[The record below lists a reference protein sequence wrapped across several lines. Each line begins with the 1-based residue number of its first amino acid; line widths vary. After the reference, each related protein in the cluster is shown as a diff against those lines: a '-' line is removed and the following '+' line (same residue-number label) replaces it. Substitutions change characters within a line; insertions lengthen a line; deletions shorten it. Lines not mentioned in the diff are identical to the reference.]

1 MFLELRHLRTLVAL
15 REAGNL
21 ASAAQQLH
29 QTQSALSHQIK
40 AIEDYYAAPLFI
52 RKSRPLHFTA
62 LGERLLQLA
71 DAILPAVQTTE
82 QQAQQISGSS
92 HGRLHIA
99 IECHNCFD
107 WLIPT
112 MDAYRAQWN
121 RVEMDISTGYSFEP
135 IPALARGR
143 VDLVITSDPQE
154 LPDIAYEPLFRYE
167 ALLAMA
173 NDHALTARKH
183 IEPRDLKDQ
192 TLITYPVEHKRLD
205 IYSRFLD
212 PAGIEPAGQ
221 RTSELTVMILQLIA
235 SRRGVGALPNWVLAE
250 YLANR
255 YITARPLG
263 PAGLWATLYAAVRR
277 DDRQLAFVDAFLLR
291 ARETAFKV
299 LNGIKP
305 AEEAKKTGADTLRAR
320 S

>member
-21 ASAAQQLH
+21 ATAAQQLH

-40 AIEDYYAAPLFI
+40 AIESYYSAPLFI
-52 RKSRPLHFTA
+52 RKSKPLHFSP

-71 DAILPAVQTTE
+71 DEILPAVQSAE
-82 QQAQQISGSS
+82 QQVQQISGSS

-107 WLIPT
+107 WLIPA

-121 RVEMDISTGYSFEP
+121 RVEMDISIGFTFEP

-143 VDLVITSDPQE
+143 VDLVITSDPQD
-154 LPDIAYEPLFRYE
+154 LPEIVYEPLFSYE
-167 ALLAMA
+167 ALLAMS
-173 NDHALTARKH
+173 NDHPLAARKY
-183 IEPRDLKDQ
+183 IEPKDLKDQ
-192 TLITYPVEHKRLD
+192 TLITYPVEHRRLD
-205 IYSRFLD
+205 VYNRFLD

-235 SRRGVGALPNWVLAE
+235 SRRGVGALPNWVLAA
-250 YLANR
+250 YLESH
-255 YITARPLG
+255 YITARPLT
-263 PAGLWATLYAAVRR
+263 ASGLWSTLYAAVRKN
-277 DDRQLAFVDAFLLR
+277 DRHLAFVDAFLQR

-299 LNGIKP
+299 LKGIRP
-305 AEEAKKTGADTLRAR
+305 AH
-320 S
+320 

>member
-15 REAGNL
+15 RDAGNL
-21 ASAAQQLH
+21 AIAAQQLH

-40 AIEDYYAAPLFI
+40 AIESYYSAPLFI
-52 RKSRPLHFTA
+52 RKSKPLHFSP

-71 DAILPAVQTTE
+71 DEILPAVQNAE
-82 QQAQQISGSS
+82 QQVQQISGSS

-121 RVEMDISTGYSFEP
+121 RVEMDISIGFTFEP

-143 VDLVITSDPQE
+143 VDLVITSDPQD
-154 LPDIAYEPLFRYE
+154 LPDIVYEPLFRYE

-173 NDHALTARKH
+173 NDHPLTTRKY

-192 TLITYPVEHKRLD
+192 TLISYPVEHKRLD

-212 PAGIEPAGQ
+212 PAGIEPAAQ

-235 SRRGVGALPNWVLAE
+235 SRRGVGALPNWVLAS
-250 YLANR
+250 YLDNH
-255 YITARPLG
+255 YITARPL
-263 PAGLWATLYAAVRR
+263 AASGLWSTLYAAVRKA
-277 DDRQLAFVDAFLLR
+277 DRQLAFVDAFLQR

-299 LNGIKP
+299 LAGIKP
-305 AEEAKKTGADTLRAR
+305 AH
-320 S
+320 